1 MSGYLQRLVQR
12 AEGVA
17 PTPSLL
23 PGRQN
28 LVTRD
33 QEPVPSMEDLS
44 LIEQPAHQPLIE
56 NRKQVRSFD
65 WERLPSEHTENRQRR
80 SIAADNS
87 LLEESLRSEVT
98 RTPAKTEVLQQRSE
112 PKERPTSFV
121 KEVTGPEMFTD
132 PIKEESLAKSNAY
145 PHQEAHNGNFVTPS
159 SFQQSVRG
167 ESRANEV
174 VPSRLEPSRK
184 ENFVGERTSR
194 DEPQVVIGQ
203 LRVEVVRDPPQRSRE
218 IVRTVTQT
226 VGPNQTK
233 TSHPFISRQRFGL
246 GQM

>member
-17 PTPSLL
+17 PAPSLV
-23 PGRQN
+23 PGRQH
-28 LVTRD
+28 LATRD
-33 QEPVPSMEDLS
+33 EESVPLMEDLS
-44 LIEQPAHQPLIE
+44 LIVQPAHQPLIE
-56 NRKQVRSFD
+56 NRKQVRSLD
-65 WERLPSEHTENRQRR
+65 WERPPSEHTENRQRR
-80 SIAADNS
+80 IIAADHS
-87 LLEESLRSEVT
+87 PLEESLPSEVT
-98 RTPAKTEVLQQRSE
+98 STPAKTEALVHRSE
-112 PKERPTSFV
+112 PKEPSSLV
-121 KEVTGPEMFTD
+121 KEVTGPEMFNEN
-132 PIKEESLAKSNAY
+132 PINELSVAKSNAH
-145 PHQEAHNGNFVTPS
+145 PHQEAHNDNFVTPS
-159 SFQQSVRG
+159 SFQRGVRR

-174 VPSRLEPSRK
+174 VRSRLEPSPR

-194 DEPQVVIGQ
+194 DEPHVVIGQ
-203 LRVEVVRDPPQRSRE
+203 LRVEVVRDPPQRPRE